1 MEHISHEEYVDRQRA
16 KVASLA
22 TKILKKEM
30 SMIEGAKEIVSLRY
44 ELDVDENDKDIL
56 AFVLIESETDD
67 LPIGKARRFWA
78 KDALAEKE
86 PDVQEAEHWA
96 RGVGVDA
103 CKNLVERFDKYNRGY
118 TSDCERNE

>member
-22 TKILKKEM
+22 AKILKKEM
-30 SMIEGAKEIVSLRY
+30 SMIEGAKEIVSLCDG
-44 ELDVDENDKDIL
+44 LDVDEDDKDIL

-67 LPIGKARRFWA
+67 LPIGKVRRFWA

-86 PDVQEAEHWA
+86 PDVQEAEQWA
-96 RGVGVDA
+96 QGVGVDA
-103 CKNLVERFDKYNRGY
+103 CKNLVERFGNYNRGY